1 MWLHRFTNYILRHR
15 WQTVA
20 LVFVSTFVPV
30 LGIIGIL
37 IAALVTLTKGIVEGA
52 ILTLAATLPYIISIF
67 YTHSHPEPIVL
78 VAWAAV
84 GVAVL
89 SNVLTWVF
97 AVMLRRHTSWSAI
110 LQIAALLGVLVVSV
124 VHLAYPQIA
133 DWWAK
138 ELQAYYNQAREMA
151 TALKTTV
158 PVPAAG
164 EAQAEIISATKEYAT
179 GFMAA
184 GILLNAILQL
194 IAARWWQA
202 AVYHRGQLRRE
213 LHNIRLS
220 HLAGALFIVSIG
232 LAYFRNSVILDIMP
246 ILYLLFTAAGLSLVH
261 YVLGQVNS
269 PTVWFWLVIFY
280 VALIFSMPISLICVA
295 ILGLLDVWL
304 DVRKRIKKV

>member
-1 MWLHRFTNYILRHR
+1 MWLHRFTNYVLRHR
-15 WQTVA
+15 WQTIA
-20 LVFVSTFVPV
+20 LVFVSSFIPV

-37 IAALVTLTKGIVEGA
+37 IAALVTLTKSIIEGA
-52 ILTLAATLPYIISIF
+52 ILTIVATLPYIISIL
-67 YTHSHPEPIVL
+67 YTNSRPDAITLAV
-78 VAWAAV
+78 WAAV

-89 SNVLTWVF
+89 SNILTWVF

-124 VHLAYPQIA
+124 IHLAYPQIA
-133 DWWAK
+133 DWWAR
-138 ELQAYYNQAREMA
+138 ELQLYYDQARNMA
-151 TALKTTV
+151 TNLHTAV
-158 PVPAAG
+158 PVPT
-164 EAQAEIISATKEYAT
+164 EMQADVINATKDYAT
-179 GFMAA
+179 GFMTA
-184 GILLNAILQL
+184 GIILNAILQL

-213 LHNIRLS
+213 LHNIHLS
-220 HLAGALFIVSIG
+220 HLAGGLFILSIG

-246 ILYLLFTAAGLSLVH
+246 ILYLLFGAAGLSLVH
-261 YVLGQVNS
+261 SLLRMVQS

-280 VALIFSMPISLICVA
+280 VALIFSIPISVVCVA